1 MITVCTHIVI
11 SSFDLYAE
19 TAEQFSRINSW
30 VISVGD
36 TLGEANI
43 FAGSER
49 TWSQSP
55 EYPSL
60 TLLLSWLRVYVISIS
75 YRISESD
82 TLTTVVL
89 AQDVCDFNF
98 LQNIRV
104 WHYHHVAQPVRD
116 FDFLQNI
123 RVWHSHHGCPGS
135 GCTWFR
141 FPKEYSSLTLS
152 PRLSWLSLYAYRNF
166 KFWSLRWDCRAI
178 FQGEFVGD
186 FNWWYLGREIGRAS
200 CRERV

>member
-1 MITVCTHIVI
+1 MTKACLMITVCTHIVI

-19 TAEQFSRINSW
+19 TTEQFSRINSW

-43 FAGSER
+43 FAGSVC
-49 TWSQSP
+49 TWLRSP
-55 EYPSL
+55 DYLSL
-60 TLLLSWLRVYVISIS
+60 TVSPRLSWLRVYVISIS
-75 YRISESD
+75 YRIFESDTLTAVVLAQGVRDFDFLQNIWVWHSPRLSWLSLYVISISYRIFESD

-89 AQDVCDFNF
+89 AQV
-98 LQNIRV
+98 V
-104 WHYHHVAQPVRD
+104 GD

-141 FPKEYSSLTLS
+141 FPTE
-152 PRLSWLSLYAYRNF
+152 
-166 KFWSLRWDCRAI
+166 
-178 FQGEFVGD
+178 
-186 FNWWYLGREIGRAS
+186 
-200 CRERV
+200 